1 MGVADPFWWLPFSIW
16 HTILFVVAGFI
27 ARRYWSRPESSPFV
41 FGQILGGIVLLGWI
55 LTLALI
61 SGLDYLA
68 HPSGFILERVLTQLL
83 SWSGFRYLTAI
94 FAGNVFYASVMQG
107 AARHFA
113 IEAHNSNRR
122 GFLDSNI

>member
-27 ARRYWSRPESSPFV
+27 ARRYWSGPERSPFV

-61 SGLDYLA
+61 TGLDYLA
-68 HPSGFILERVLTQLL
+68 HPSGYTLDQALARLL
-83 SWSGFRYLTAI
+83 SWSGFRYLTSI
-94 FAGNVFYASVMQG
+94 FAGNVIYASLMQC

-113 IEAHNSNRR
+113 IEAHIQS
-122 GFLDSNI
+122 DP